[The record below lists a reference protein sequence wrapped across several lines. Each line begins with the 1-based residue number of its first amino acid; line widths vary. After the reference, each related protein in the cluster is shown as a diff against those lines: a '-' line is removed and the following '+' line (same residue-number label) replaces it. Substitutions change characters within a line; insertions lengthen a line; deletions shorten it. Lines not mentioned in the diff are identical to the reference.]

1 MYLFQPFHHNTETR
15 SNGSKRSSCPIPSQ
29 PHLFQTFQQFQSFQT
44 LKIGGSDPGLASIS
58 QLSCLG
64 SQSERRTCRAD
75 LIADEHAR
83 VGGRSFRAGALPLRR
98 EIGEP
103 RQEDEAAGKSFWT
116 FSSAHANL
124 PEDLRV

>member
-1 MYLFQPFHHNTETR
+1 MNCFLDLTALFKPF
-15 SNGSKRSSCPIPSQ
+15 K
-29 PHLFQTFQQFQSFQT
+29 SFA
-44 LKIGGSDPGLASIS
+44 IDGRDPGLASIS

-83 VGGRSFRAGALPLRR
+83 AGGRSSCPGALPLTRKT
-98 EIGEP
+98 GEP

-116 FSSAHANL
+116 FSLAHASL